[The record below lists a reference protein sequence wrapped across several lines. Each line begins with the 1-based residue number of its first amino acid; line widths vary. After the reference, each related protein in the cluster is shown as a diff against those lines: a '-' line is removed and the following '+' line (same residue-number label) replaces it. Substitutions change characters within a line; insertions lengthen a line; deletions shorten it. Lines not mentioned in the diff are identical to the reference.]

1 MPTLVEALEGKYG
14 PEDGDGM
21 DSGIPIAIYV
31 PRKGPRNIVPSL
43 LVLNDCDIDS
53 AGDENDLQKKCHVVE
68 ELDLAQNNLTHWAD
82 VLTILRL
89 MPQVKF
95 ANLSFNNLAE
105 ELTDEL
111 CNKESGVAAF
121 PLLRNLVLISTH
133 ASWATVKKLLNLLP
147 NLEELHLSLNDF
159 STVELTDA
167 ADSIHSNIKRLHF
180 TGNPICS
187 WNEVSKL
194 GQAFPVLESLVLA
207 DCPLIS
213 LDPTMPVLKCKADD
227 SEESEDSCSSCGSP
241 PIQQYGR
248 CESECESAGPKPYS
262 AHDAFRHLRS
272 LNVTG
277 TQIASWDDIDRLA
290 CFPALHCLRINACP
304 LFEEYTEHERRQLL
318 IARLPN
324 VQTLNGGGVIS
335 PEERED
341 AERAFIRYYMEK
353 PESDRPERY
362 GNLLGVHGRLDPLV
376 NIDLSPEK
384 RVKVKIIWGDKSEV
398 KSINVYQTVSEL
410 KKTLEPVCGIAA
422 SKMRLFYGDQDYKDT
437 HSPHEFMKYPNKQLY
452 SYNITSGDEI
462 VVDTK

>member
-14 PEDGDGM
+14 PEDAEGLDEA
-21 DSGIPIAIYV
+21 IAIYV

-53 AGDENDLQKKCHVVE
+53 AGDENDVQKKCHVVE

-95 ANLSFNNLAE
+95 ANLSFNNLSE

-111 CNKESGVAAF
+111 CANESLTPF
-121 PLLRNLVLISTH
+121 PLLRNLVLISTQI
-133 ASWATVKKLLNLLP
+133 SWSTIKKLLKLLP
-147 NLEELHLSLNDF
+147 NLEELHLSLNNF
-159 STVELTDA
+159 TSVEVGDTPD
-167 ADSIHSNIKRLHF
+167 DVHPNIKRIHF
-180 TGNPICS
+180 TGNPICRWS
-187 WNEVSKL
+187 EISNL
-194 GQAFPVLESLVLA
+194 GRAFPALESLVLA

-213 LDPTMPVLKCKADD
+213 LDPAVLMEKCKSEE

-241 PIQQYGR
+241 PTHQYGR

-262 AHDAFRHLRS
+262 AHDVFRQLRS
-272 LNVTG
+272 LNLTG
-277 TQIASWDDIDRLA
+277 THIASWDEIDRVA

-324 VQTLNGGGVIS
+324 IQTLNGGGVIS

-384 RVKVKIIWGDKSEV
+384 RVKVKIVWGDKSEI
-398 KSINVYQTVSEL
+398 KSINVYQTISEL

-422 SKMRLFYGDQDYKDT
+422 SKMRLYYADQAYMDHYN
-437 HSPHEFMKYPNKQLY
+437 HLEFMKYPNKQLY

-462 VVDTK
+462 HVDPKK